1 MKTILL
7 VEDDEAVR
15 GMVQEILEYA
25 SYRVVSAANGRQG
38 LASIALFHVDLIVC
52 DIMMPTLDGRK
63 MCHIIPANPRFEA
76 TPIQLM
82 SASNEQVRRQFSY
95 ASFLSKPFT
104 VNELLDQ
111 VTQLLDHQS
120 APA

>member
-7 VEDDEAVR
+7 VEDDEGVR
-15 GMVQEILEYA
+15 TMVQDILEYPG
-25 SYRVVSAANGRQG
+25 YGVVSAANGRQG

-63 MCHIIPANPRFEA
+63 MCHIIRANPRYESI
-76 TPIQLM
+76 PILLM
-82 SASNEQVRRQFSY
+82 SAANEQVRRQFAY
-95 ASFLSKPFT
+95 AAFLSKPFT

-120 APA
+120 ATA

>member
-7 VEDDEAVR
+7 VEDDEGVR
-15 GMVQEILEYA
+15 TMVQDILEYA
-25 SYRVVSAANGRQG
+25 GYRVVTAANGRQG

-63 MCHIIPANPRFEA
+63 MCHIIRANPRYESI
-76 TPIQLM
+76 PILLM
-82 SASNEQVRRQFSY
+82 SAANEQVRRQFAY

-104 VNELLDQ
+104 VTELLDQ
-111 VTQLLDHQS
+111 VTQLLEHQS
-120 APA
+120 ATA